1 MLRYYVMECFE
12 SIRNVPFPLY
22 HSGRL
27 ASVVFESTA
36 ARTAGCVQRSA
47 TYREFSFWTTNDIFL
62 FSFWFPWYGGCLP
75 FMDFVF
81 RKIGCFSQLNL
92 AADIRGSRR
101 DALAG
106 RTVTVLDYN
115 DIRWGVGG
123 GGLLIV

>member
-1 MLRYYVMECFE
+1 
-12 SIRNVPFPLY
+12 
-22 HSGRL
+22 
-27 ASVVFESTA
+27 
-36 ARTAGCVQRSA
+36 
-47 TYREFSFWTTNDIFL
+47 
-62 FSFWFPWYGGCLP
+62 
-75 FMDFVF
+75 MDFVF